1 MLHLDTRPSTNNG
14 LAQDRTSGEADPTG
28 PAAVLVPDAHLLFSG
43 SFARAGS
50 DLVISHED
58 GRSHVVVDYFAHDR
72 PPALQSPDGA
82 MLSPD
87 TVAALAGPRAPGQ
100 YAQLGQSAGAD
111 PIGSVST
118 LDGGASVQRANGT
131 SEPLTLGTPV
141 FQGDVVQTAG
151 GSALSI
157 TFVDGTVFSLSA
169 DARMV
174 LDELIYSP
182 GGSDNSMVMNLVQGT
197 FVFVT
202 GQVAPTGDMRVETP
216 VATMG
221 IRGTTPVVQIS
232 AVDGATRFSLSPD
245 PDGRIGSYQLFDRVS
260 GQLLGNVS
268 STDIV
273 LSLFGI
279 GASPLIEPKS
289 QAEIA
294 AEQAEIARAFNAY
307 RQSAPPSD
315 SDPGQDGGG
324 SGQKGPGEPGQTDGG
339 APPPGPD
346 GGPPPLG
353 DQGSLLGPLDGSQPP
368 GGLGLLAPGGGQQGT
383 GPQLGGASGDPGTTQ
398 APDVFSFSLPSVD
411 VVTGEDASTVIAGLA
426 VNLPGNGPVA
436 LDITAFSTVTLATT
450 EGLTFQEGDGI
461 DDERMVFFGSEA
473 DVNAALDG
481 LTYTPTPN
489 SEVGG
494 LSFAIFD
501 GTDWIVIPLEIA
513 ITPEPDAPTV
523 ANIDLDVSESGA
535 VTALF
540 LGADP
545 DVGDTLTLN
554 TLTQPAAGTLTTHDD
569 GSFTFATNGAFEA
582 LGAGDTATVSFQYS
596 AIDSTG
602 LVSPTP
608 ATVTI
613 TVTGENDPATIAGK
627 TADSFDEDDPAILP
641 GTLSVT
647 DIDTGEAGVQPQTG
661 VAGTYGIFAI
671 AASGAWTYT
680 PGTGSAALETLTE
693 GQTETDSFLVTSADG
708 TASTTVA
715 IAVTGEND
723 TATIAGKTADAF
735 DEDAPATLSGTLTV
749 SDIDAGEVGV
759 QPQSNIA
766 GTYGTFSIAASG
778 AWSYTPDTGSPALE
792 ALREGQTE
800 TDGFPVASA
809 DGTSATVTLTVTGE
823 NDEASIAGKTEDSF
837 QEDDP
842 AILSG
847 TLTVS
852 DIDTGEAGVQPQTG
866 VAGTYGIFAI
876 AASGAWTYTPGTGSA
891 ALEALT
897 EGETETDSFLVTSAD
912 GTASTTVAIAV
923 TGENDA
929 PGIDVSAVPVLS
941 TDEDDPLTISGIAVS
956 DVDAGASALAMTL
969 SVSAG
974 TLALTQTTGL
984 TFVDSDGSDGTLAF
998 SGTAPAITAA
1008 LANSILYTPNAN
1020 VFGTDTLSVTVDDQ
1034 AGSAALS
1041 DTQELSITVLAVSD
1055 TPPVIV
1061 AGLIEGFEDGLSGW
1075 SNADA
1080 QIQTGVST
1088 EGNASAL
1095 LDTNAGSFNISALE
1109 ALFGLTS
1116 GSFAGLGNG
1125 SPQEGA
1131 ALRTTV
1137 AATAGATLT
1146 FDWRFTTSDYLPYND
1161 FAAVVLGSSVLE
1173 LSDVATLGN
1182 TSGNTTST
1190 GWQTTSLTVAETD
1203 IQTLGFAVFDIGDGV
1218 VDSRLEIDN
1227 IRLETG
1233 NGASVSELVDGATGE
1248 NSTASTTSGA
1258 FGFTDVDLTDTHSVA
1273 VTSVSAT
1280 IGEGEPLDPL
1290 GTLSL
1295 SVTQPATGGTVGT
1308 VSWTFSVDDADL
1320 DFLGTGDTISQT
1332 YTLALTDSGLQSVT
1346 HEISLLLTG
1355 VDDAPDAVGETI
1367 LTNTTAGTLAIPVA
1381 ELLANDHD
1389 PEGSALW
1396 LQLTDESA
1404 WQYGDTVYFAF
1415 FEGGPA
1421 NGSGDGFFYEIGDDG
1436 EATTS
1441 AFAAIGRGASTQPG
1455 EVIGTAADELLIG
1468 RGNADLAFDEG
1479 FLAFDEGFDECE
1491 VHEGGEE
1498 APTPSIDD
1506 LLSGLGGNDRLLGL
1520 EGNDTLEGGDGA
1532 DVLAGGPGFD
1542 TLTGGAQADTFM
1554 MSDFDGIDTIT
1565 DFMAGEDTLDISAL
1579 LQAYFASA
1587 DKADFASLRQDG
1599 GNTIVSVDADGAG
1612 EAADFVDVAVLT
1624 GVGVGAAIDIV
1635 FDSAPGAG
1643 EIAV

>member
-1 MLHLDTRPSTNNG
+1 MLHLDTRPSIGNG
-14 LAQDRTSGEADPTG
+14 PAQDIHSDETGPAG

-43 SFARAGS
+43 SYARAGF
-50 DLVISHED
+50 DLVISNED
-58 GRSHVVVDYFAHDR
+58 GSGHVIAGYFAHAT

-82 MLSPD
+82 LLTAE
-87 TVAALAGPRAPGQ
+87 TVSALAGPRAPGQ
-100 YAQLGQSAGAD
+100 YAQLGQTAGAD

-118 LDGGASVQRANGT
+118 VDGGASVQRANGT
-131 SEPLTLGTPV
+131 SEPLTQGTPV

-232 AVDGATRFSLSPD
+232 AVDGATRFSLSAD
-245 PDGRIGSYQLFDRVS
+245 PDGRVGSYQLFDRVS
-260 GQLLGNVS
+260 GQLLGSVS

-273 LSLFGI
+273 LSLFSV
-279 GASPLIEPKS
+279 GASPLIEQKS

-324 SGQKGPGEPGQTDGG
+324 SGQQGQGEPGQTDDGPPSPGQDG
-339 APPPGPD
+339 A
-346 GGPPPLG
+346 PPPLG
-353 DQGSLLGPLDGSQPP
+353 DQGSLLGPLDGSSPP
-368 GGLGLLAPGGGQQGT
+368 NGLGLLGPGGGHQGT
-383 GPQLGGASGDPGTTQ
+383 GPQLSGGSGDPGTAQ
-398 APDVFSFSLPSVD
+398 LPDVFSFSLPSFD
-411 VVTGEDASTVIAGLA
+411 IVTGEDTSTVITGLV
-426 VNLPGNGPVA
+426 VNLPGSGPVA
-436 LDITAFSTVTLATT
+436 IDITAFSTVTLATT
-450 EGLTFQEGDGI
+450 QGLTFQQGDGI

-489 SEVGG
+489 SETGG

-523 ANIDLDVSESGA
+523 ANIDLAVSESGA

-554 TLTQPAAGTLTTHDD
+554 TLTQPAAGTLTTFDD
-569 GSFTFATNGAFEA
+569 GTFTFATNGAFEA
-582 LGAGDTATVSFQYS
+582 LKAGETATVSFQYS
-596 AIDSTG
+596 AVDSTG
-602 LVSPTP
+602 LVSPVP

-613 TVTGENDPATIAGK
+613 TVAGENDAATIAGK
-627 TADSFDEDDPAILP
+627 TSDSFDEDDPAALS
-641 GTLSVT
+641 GTLTVT
-647 DIDTGEAGVQPQTG
+647 DIDTGEAGVQPQAN
-661 VAGTYGIFAI
+661 VAGTYGVFSI
-671 AASGAWTYT
+671 AASGAWTYL
-680 PGTGSAALETLTE
+680 PATGSVALEALTE

-708 TASTTVA
+708 TA
-715 IAVTGEND
+715 N
-723 TATIAGKTADAF
+723 TI
-735 DEDAPATLSGTLTV
+735 
-749 SDIDAGEVGV
+749 
-759 QPQSNIA
+759 
-766 GTYGTFSIAASG
+766 
-778 AWSYTPDTGSPALE
+778 
-792 ALREGQTE
+792 
-800 TDGFPVASA
+800 
-809 DGTSATVTLTVTGE
+809 VTLTVTGE
-823 NDEASIAGKTEDSF
+823 ND
-837 QEDDP
+837 
-842 AILSG
+842 
-847 TLTVS
+847 
-852 DIDTGEAGVQPQTG
+852 
-866 VAGTYGIFAI
+866 
-876 AASGAWTYTPGTGSA
+876 
-891 ALEALT
+891 
-897 EGETETDSFLVTSAD
+897 
-912 GTASTTVAIAV
+912 
-923 TGENDA
+923 A
-929 PGIDVSAVPVLS
+929 PEIDVSALPELS
-941 TDEDDPLTISGIAVS
+941 TDEDDPLTIGGIAVS
-956 DVDAGASALAMTL
+956 DVDAGASPLAMTL
-969 SVSAG
+969 SVAAG
-974 TLALTQTTGL
+974 TLALTETEGL
-984 TFVDSDGSDGTLAF
+984 AFTDSDGSDGTLAF
-998 SGTAPAITAA
+998 AGTAQAIAA
-1008 LANSILYTPNAN
+1008 SLANSILYTPNAN
-1020 VFGTDTLSVTVDDQ
+1020 VFGPDTLTITVDDQ
-1034 AGSAALS
+1034 AGDAALS
-1041 DTQELSITVLAVSD
+1041 DTQVLSITVLPVSD

-1061 AGLIEGFEDGLSGW
+1061 AGLIEGFETGLSGW

-1080 QIQTGVST
+1080 QIQSGVST

-1095 LDTNAGSFNISALE
+1095 LDTSAGAFSITALE
-1109 ALFGLTS
+1109 ALFGVTS

-1131 ALRTTV
+1131 ALRTTL

-1146 FDWRFTTSDYLPYND
+1146 FDWRFTTSDYLPFND
-1161 FAAVVLGSSVLE
+1161 FAAVVLGSTVTE
-1173 LSDVATLGN
+1173 LSDVAALGN

-1190 GWQTTSLTVAETD
+1190 GWQTTSLTVAQTGD
-1203 IQTLGFAVFDIGDGV
+1203 LTLGFAVFDIGDGV

-1233 NGASVSELVDGATGE
+1233 NGASVSELADGAPGE
-1248 NSTASTTSGA
+1248 NSTASTTTGT
-1258 FGFTDVDLTDTHSVA
+1258 FGFTDVDPTDTHSVA

-1295 SVTQPATGGTVGT
+1295 SVTQPATGGTVGA

-1332 YTLALTDSGLQSVT
+1332 YTLALTDSGLQSAT
-1346 HEISLLLTG
+1346 HEVSILLTG
-1355 VDDAPDAVGETI
+1355 IDDAPDAVGETI

-1396 LQLTDESA
+1396 LQLTDVSA
-1404 WQYGDTVYFAF
+1404 WQYGDTVYFEF

-1421 NGSGDGFFYEIGDDG
+1421 NGAGDGFSYEVGDDG

-1441 AFAAIGRGASTQPG
+1441 AFAAIGRGASIQPG

-1468 RGNADLAFDEG
+1468 RGNADLAFDE
-1479 FLAFDEGFDECE
+1479 EFDECE

-1520 EGNDTLEGGDGA
+1520 EGDDTLEGGDGA

-1542 TLTGGAQADTFM
+1542 TLTGGAQADTFV

-1565 DFMAGEDTLDISAL
+1565 DFMAGEDKLDISAL

-1599 GNTIVSVDADGAG
+1599 GDTIVSVDADGAG

-1635 FDSAPGAG
+1635 FDSAPGAA